1 MKTQSITIYI
11 PENCQV
17 VGVRT
22 YDNAIICTYE
32 CCKTKQQK
40 KRIPIGFLANS
51 GIKTKDN
58 DAV

>member
-11 PENCQV
+11 PENCQL

-22 YDNAIICTYE
+22 CDNAIICTYE
-32 CCKTKQQK
+32 CCKAKQQK
-40 KRIPIGFLANS
+40 KRTPIGLLANS
-51 GIKTKDN
+51 GIKNKDN